1 MEKKDIFLQVV
12 DIIADK
18 ISVAKADISEE
29 KSLKD
34 LGADSLDI
42 VEIIMTLEEKFHI
55 EISDEDA
62 ETMLKVG
69 IIVDYLN
76 VVLNK

>member
-1 MEKKDIFLQVV
+1 MDKKDIFTQVV

-18 ISVAKADISEE
+18 ISVAKPEILYG

-55 EISDEDA
+55 EISDEEAEKMLTIDA
-62 ETMLKVG
+62 IVQYLESILK
-69 IIVDYLN
+69 
-76 VVLNK
+76 